1 MTPTGPLTMFWFITS
16 SSISMS
22 IEILTSSFVLLE
34 IVESLHPVWML
45 FPPMPC
51 SDLLFQTHNHLKV
64 VDTRIHL
71 HRYSFVFWALAIIDI
86 FRSEV
91 LDPFWIFTSLR
102 PHLYFYSF
110 CSSQF
115 DAQPPSFF
123 HGTTLSKRLVPTPW
137 TQFLSLCPYGS
148 HLKQMAYKPSYWMI
162 SKYPLAI
169 TFGCSGLSRSNSTQI
184 LTNLPRDWMV
194 VTGLSS
200 TSPPMWIPISIEID
214 H

>member
-1 MTPTGPLTMFWFITS
+1 MIIRLEKPWHPILVQFYVRTVIETIHLMTPTGPLTMFWFITS

-115 DAQPPSFF
+115 DAQPPSFHRF
-123 HGTTLSKRLVPTPW
+123 IV
-137 TQFLSLCPYGS
+137 
-148 HLKQMAYKPSYWMI
+148 
-162 SKYPLAI
+162 
-169 TFGCSGLSRSNSTQI
+169 
-184 LTNLPRDWMV
+184 
-194 VTGLSS
+194 
-200 TSPPMWIPISIEID
+200 
-214 H
+214 